1 MKKTFLLLVMI
12 FGMTLK
18 SSANPV
24 SPEEALKKAKAFLN
38 QSQAMRVKGNR
49 SLQLA
54 YTMMPAQR
62 KDEEPTPLLYAF
74 NVSGDGFVIVSGDDA
89 TPAVLGYGGDGHF
102 DIDSIPCGMR
112 FWLDMCAEQIPLAA
126 KQKRNSPAK
135 VVAATTT
142 NRVSIPPLIDV
153 EWGQR
158 EPYNDQCI
166 FDGDR
171 CLTGCVATAMAQVAY
186 YWGKGKEGR
195 HFRHGCGAIE
205 SYGTFTNKTIPALDA
220 VSSFNWDAMTMTDG
234 QPDTEEAKAAVAQL
248 MRYCGQVVGMHYSP
262 VASGAFLGFVSD
274 AFKDYFGYS
283 GEIDEWQGS
292 YFEKYQ
298 NHLLY
303 DDLRRGYPIILSGER
318 GKEMIDGEGEEHAIH
333 DAHSFVCD
341 GYDANSD
348 SYHINWGWD
357 GNNNGYFWLDFL
369 DPNLE
374 GFSREDIINEIEN
387 QSEEDEYGPGGE
399 IIEHLEPDPY
409 CELKAILGIAPW
421 RAYKQLV
428 GDQLTYYYDGNM
440 KSREGAIYK
449 INKNPIL
456 TEVKK
461 IIIDESF
468 SDYTSRS
475 EASPNSHSA
484 FDVYFDRFYNV
495 EEYEGLEN
503 LNMKGMTNMNLMFD
517 YNLHLKHLDLSTFNT
532 SNIKVMNRMFY
543 GCRELESLDVHSF
556 DTSNVTNMDYMFY
569 KCESLRSLD
578 LSNFYIGKETN
589 TNYMLA
595 GMPKLS
601 SLKISRSMSRLGDND
616 CSGTGTLHSPC
627 VIQAPEGFDFGT
639 ETDGPYFMWKSG
651 YFRLADSYAWGDVNH
666 DGDVNITDVSTTV
679 AKVLGHETGDFYMRN
694 ADFDEDHNLS
704 VTDVTLLVR
713 TILNPSSRTPKI
725 FTCPD
730 DHHPH
735 YLDLGLP
742 SGTKWACCNVGA
754 DTPEGYG
761 DYYAWGETEKKEV
774 YDWSSYIHCDGD
786 GSTCH
791 HLGDDIAGTQYDVA
805 HVKWGGNWRMPSEK
819 QMEELVK
826 NSTFSWTTKDG
837 INGALFT
844 GPSGGTIFMPSSGV
858 YTDESPNSFIN
869 GYYWSSTL
877 TSNESYAR
885 MMDFKFL
892 EAQWG
897 GFDSRC
903 VGLPVRP
910 VWIGK

>member
-24 SPEEALKKAKAFLN
+24 SPEEALQKAKAFLN

-142 NRVSIPPLIDV
+142 YRVSIPPLIDV

-171 CLTGCVATAMAQVAY
+171 CVTGCVATAIAQVAY

-195 HFRHGCGAIE
+195 HFQHGCDAME
-205 SYGTFTNKTIPALDA
+205 SYDTFTDKTIPALDA
-220 VSSFNWDAMTMTDG
+220 ISSFNWDAMTMTDG
-234 QPDTEEAKAAVAQL
+234 QPDTEESKAAVAQL
-248 MRYCGQVVGMHYSP
+248 MRYCGQAVMMNYASS
-262 VASGAFLGFVSD
+262 ASGAFDSYIID
-274 AFKDYFGYS
+274 AFEDHFGYS
-283 GEIDEWQGS
+283 GKINLYDGS
-292 YFEKYQ
+292 FFEKYQ
-298 NHLLY
+298 NNLLY
-303 DDLRRGYPIILSGER
+303 EDLRKGHPIIMTGIKVDYQDNGEVAEVR
-318 GKEMIDGEGEEHAIH
+318 
-333 DAHSFVCD
+333 DAHSFICD
-341 GYDANSD
+341 GYKASSD

-357 GNNNGYFWLDFL
+357 GNCNGYFWLDFL
-369 DPNLE
+369 DPKIE
-374 GFSREDIINEIEN
+374 GFSREDIINESEN
-387 QSEEDEYGPGGE
+387 HSGENDPDDE
-399 IIEHLEPDPY
+399 IIGFTPDPY
-409 CELKAILGIAPW
+409 CDLTVYCGISPW
-421 RAYKQLV
+421 QAYKQQV

-440 KSREGAIYK
+440 KSREGTTYK
-449 INKNPIL
+449 IDETL
-456 TEVKK
+456 TQTEIKK

-468 SDYTSRS
+468 SDYTVRN
-475 EASPNSHSA
+475 EEKTNSHSA

-503 LNMKGMTNMNLMFD
+503 LNMKGMTNMYRMFE
-517 YNLHLKHLDLSTFNT
+517 YNLHLRHLDLSCFNT
-532 SNIKVMNRMFY
+532 SNVKVMNRMFY
-543 GCRELESLDVHSF
+543 YCRELESLDVHSF
-556 DTSNVTNMDYMFY
+556 NTSNVTDMAYMFY

-578 LSNFYIGKETN
+578 LSNFYIGKETK
-589 TNYMLA
+589 TGCMLA
-595 GMPKLS
+595 NMPKLS
-601 SLKISRSMSRLGDND
+601 SLKISRSMSRLGDYD

-774 YDWSSYIHCDGD
+774 YSYSNYIHCDGNE
-786 GSTCH
+786 SSCH
-791 HLGDDIAGTQYDVA
+791 YLGDDIAGTQYDVA
-805 HVKWGGNWRMPSEK
+805 HVKWGGNWRMPSCK
-819 QMEELVK
+819 QMEELVT
-826 NSTFSWTTKDG
+826 NCTYTWTTKNG
-837 INGALFT
+837 INGAQFT
-844 GPSGGTIFMPSSGV
+844 GPSGGTIFMPASGF
-858 YTDESPNSFIN
+858 YTDESQNSSFY
-869 GYYWSSTL
+869 GYYWSSSL
-877 TSNESYAR
+877 NPYESYAEC
-885 MMDFKFL
+885 MNFDII
-892 EAQWG
+892 EPDWV
-897 GFDSRC
+897 GFSLRST
-903 VGLPVRP
+903 GLPVRP